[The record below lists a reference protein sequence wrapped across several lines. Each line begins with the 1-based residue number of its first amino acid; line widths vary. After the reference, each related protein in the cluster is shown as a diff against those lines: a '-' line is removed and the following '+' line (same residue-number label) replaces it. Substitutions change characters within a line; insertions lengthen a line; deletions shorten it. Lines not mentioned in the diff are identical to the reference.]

1 MKKVNMHGID
11 FTDISEHDLAD
22 YIERL
27 YSNRDFHDA
36 LFQAENID
44 KCRYYTNILSE
55 IMVKYAISTGDL
67 SMDNVKEIVNNV
79 MNNRNKK
86 RYNNPDEM
94 KIDRFNDS
102 AYPCIVE
109 YWKKKLGRNDDSLQT
124 TIDIV
129 TAVSI
134 QNRLNGF
141 LTHSFNGALE
151 NNVRENGLNIHNEMF
166 KENYQELLKVSADH
180 YRVGEL
186 LFCELSEATY
196 GYMHKSPERL
206 WMKLNMDFK
215 QNVDESLRE
224 YGYRCLDELLPDDDQ
239 KDIKESV
246 REMVDFYTSND
257 NSCIAIR
264 KRNTAID
271 DGYAQKEMER
281 LSSLAKFGLNL
292 PFTIT
297 GKIPKELK
305 DKYLQ
310 TLRDKNSTL
319 NDIEILLDEMSN
331 VSEEVREDINKIKA
345 AAGVTLMCK
354 WGIANYL
361 HNGNV
366 DGYRVEGG
374 KLSNKEFA
382 LASFK
387 NPVNVYIECHKEL
400 YKPLK

>member
-246 REMVDFYTSND
+246 GEMVDFYTSND

-297 GKIPKELK
+297 RKIPKELK